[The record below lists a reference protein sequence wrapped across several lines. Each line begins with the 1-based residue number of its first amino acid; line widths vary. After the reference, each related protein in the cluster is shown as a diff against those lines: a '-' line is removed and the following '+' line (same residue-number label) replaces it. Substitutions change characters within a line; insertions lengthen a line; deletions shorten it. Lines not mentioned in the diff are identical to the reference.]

1 MYSMRL
7 CLNSK
12 QCRRFPVDLSHTDTN
27 SVTHQVSILM
37 PFRVA
42 PVLEKESLRILLTL
56 TIAKPSLSFGPR
68 YQMIFRQIDLQVFSY
83 RATDL
88 RFWTP
93 SATILLLSYPTN
105 VQTLISPFLTNCYA
119 TVPYHTIL
127 RIRMYL
133 YRFKSY
139 FSTEYF
145 LFYFI

>member
-1 MYSMRL
+1 MRL

-56 TIAKPSLSFGPR
+56 TVAKPSLSFGPR

-93 SATILLLSYPTN
+93 SATILLLSYPAN
-105 VQTLISPFLTNCYA
+105 IGIALSYRLLRYSVI
-119 TVPYHTIL
+119 PYHTAYT
-127 RIRMYL
+127 YL

-139 FSTEYF
+139 FSTEY
-145 LFYFI
+145 LLSYFI